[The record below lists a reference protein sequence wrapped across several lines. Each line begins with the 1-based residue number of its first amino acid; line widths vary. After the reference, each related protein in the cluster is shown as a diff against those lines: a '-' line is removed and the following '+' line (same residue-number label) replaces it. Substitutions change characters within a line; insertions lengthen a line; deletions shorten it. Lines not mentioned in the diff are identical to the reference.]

1 VEVIMGAAVELHDH
15 LLPLDSELSIEL
27 IENLARYAE
36 GLLDEAAVKKVYRF
50 SDEDWDRL
58 GGNDDLVEK
67 IEAEKRRRIRDGRS
81 ARERA
86 QQLFAQAPT
95 VLGTILHGDGVSPRH
110 KIESARELRAI
121 AANGPEAAAPSADR
135 FIISINLGGGEVLN
149 FNKSIEVNPNDV
161 DPYHPDTD
169 TGTSTNTDAAPQ
181 GLLAAVAAKS
191 KSGDGGGG
199 ELI

>member
-1 VEVIMGAAVELHDH
+1 MTMGAAVELHDH
-15 LLPLDSELSIEL
+15 LLPLDSELGIEL
-27 IENLARYAE
+27 VENLARYAE
-36 GLLDEAAVKKVYRF
+36 GLLDEAAVKKIYRF

-58 GGNDDLVEK
+58 GGNDELVEK
-67 IEAEKRRRIRDGRS
+67 IEAEKRLRIRDGRS

-86 QQLFAQAPT
+86 QQLYAQAPS

-149 FNKSIEVNPNDV
+149 FNKSIEVDPNDV
-161 DPYHPDTD
+161 DPYHPNTGTDPDTD
-169 TGTSTNTDAAPQ
+169 TAPS
-181 GLLAAVAAKS
+181 LLAAVAAKS
-191 KSGDGGGG
+191 KGDGGGG
-199 ELI
+199 EPI